1 MRDVA
6 YLPVTRRGSVSFPLV
21 GLDQSFIGRA
31 YPPGTP
37 YRVSREKIAEF
48 AKAIGDTSPI
58 SRDPDAARDAGHR
71 DVVAPP
77 TFLTLLTLGI
87 VDVLANDP
95 DLGLD
100 YGRLVHGDQ
109 SFNHHRPVTAGD
121 RLTISTTI
129 EDIFTRAGNDFLTVR
144 ADIADD
150 AGEPVCTGRA
160 QLVVRGED
168 A

>member
-1 MRDVA
+1 M
-6 YLPVTRRGSVSFPLV
+6 
-21 GLDQSFIGRA
+21 GLDQSFIGRS

-37 YRVSREKIAEF
+37 YQVSREKIAEF
-48 AKAIGDTSPI
+48 ATAIGDTSAL
-58 SRDPDAARDAGHR
+58 SHDPEVARASGHA

-77 TFLTLLTLGI
+77 TMLTILTLGI
-87 VDVLANDP
+87 VDVLVADP

-100 YGRLVHGDQ
+100 YGRMVHGDQ
-109 SFNHHRPVTAGD
+109 SFNHHRPVVAGD
-121 RLTISTTI
+121 RLTIASTI
-129 EDIFTRAGNDFLTVR
+129 EEIFTRAGNDFLTVR

-150 AGEPVCTGRA
+150 AGDPVCTGRA

>member
-1 MRDVA
+1 VRDVA
-6 YLPVTRRGSVSFPLV
+6 YLPVTLRVWVSSLPV

-48 AKAIGDTSPI
+48 AKAIGDTSPV
-58 SRDPDAARDAGHR
+58 SHDPEAARAAGHR

-77 TFLTLLTLGI
+77 TFLIILTLGI
-87 VDVLANDP
+87 VDALANDP

-109 SFNHHRPVTAGD
+109 SFTHHRPATAGD
-121 RLTISTTI
+121 HLTVTTTI
-129 EDIFTRAGNDFLTVR
+129 EDIFARAGNDFLTVR
-144 ADIADD
+144 TDIADD